1 MNIPKFQYL
10 YDEVEPDSLEDTADN
25 LWNAILNLYFP
36 QRDFIIT
43 QNAHPTDGVK
53 PEVDFIFQRV
63 LGAEETRHVVLIEDK
78 RASEEG
84 QGAAWGRALEQLT
97 NCMTRAQKGDEKK
110 LGAAV
115 TYSMYGIVSVGRY
128 SRFDMLQPA
137 AKALQ
142 DLPGTQGKTYHV
154 KDDELQ
160 IVAILKDIVN
170 KTIPFGFSSSSLS
183 SSSSDQ
189 SSQHASP
196 EPASKPGSPGGVMR
210 SASPAAIGGQHRTA
224 SPATGA
230 GKRLSPTASNRTQ
243 SH

>member
-1 MNIPKFQYL
+1 MSPPDRYMNIPKFQYL
-10 YDEVEPDSLEDTADN
+10 YDE
-25 LWNAILNLYFP
+25 
-36 QRDFIIT
+36 RDFIIT
-43 QNAHPTDGVK
+43 QNAHPRDGVK

-63 LGAEETRHVVLIEDK
+63 LGAQETRHVVLIEDK
-78 RASEEG
+78 RASKEG

-115 TYSMYGIVSVGRY
+115 TYSMYGIVSVAGREGAPGPSWY
-128 SRFDMLQPA
+128 PR
-137 AKALQ
+137 KA
-142 DLPGTQGKTYHV
+142 YHV

-183 SSSSDQ
+183 SSSSAQ

-196 EPASKPGSPGGVMR
+196 EPASQPGSSGGVMR

-230 GKRLSPTASNRTQ
+230 ANLESRWVLG
-243 SH
+243 